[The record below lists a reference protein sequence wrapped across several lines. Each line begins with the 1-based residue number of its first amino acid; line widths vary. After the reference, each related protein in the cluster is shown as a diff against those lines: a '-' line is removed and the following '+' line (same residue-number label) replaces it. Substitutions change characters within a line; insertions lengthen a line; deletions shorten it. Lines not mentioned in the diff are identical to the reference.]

1 MVLLV
6 LSPAALAQTEAYAAM
21 LRGSNEVPANSSTA
35 TGYAQAVFDPATS
48 TLSVTGNYNNLSAT
62 VSGSHVHP
70 GAAGTN
76 GGILIHLTN
85 TGGTSGT
92 FSGSGTLTTAQ
103 VDALRTQGLY
113 VNVHSTGPFAAG
125 EIRGQ
130 LVRATTEAYSAVLR
144 GSNEVPANNSTATGS
159 ATATFNPSNS
169 TLSVTG
175 NYNGLSATIS
185 GSHVHPGAAGTNGG
199 ILIHLT
205 NTGGTS
211 GTFSGSG
218 TLTAA
223 QIDALRTQG
232 LYVNVHSTGTFS
244 AGEIRGQ
251 LVLSN
256 SFTSSEPGAHVGHA
270 LNLAVR
276 GQLVQFHVAE
286 TQPVRAE
293 LFDVLGRRLVVLFEG
308 DAAAGLTHTVA
319 VPTGLSA
326 GLYLVRLTA
335 RAGVETAPVLVR

>member
-1 MVLLV
+1 
-6 LSPAALAQTEAYAAM
+6 
-21 LRGSNEVPANSSTA
+21 
-35 TGYAQAVFDPATS
+35 
-48 TLSVTGNYNNLSAT
+48 T

-92 FSGSGTLTTAQ
+92 FSGSGTLTAAQ

-113 VNVHSTGPFAAG
+113 VNVHSTGPLADG

-130 LVRATTEAYSAVLR
+130 LARAVTEVYTATLR
-144 GSNEVPANNSTATGS
+144 GSNEVPANTSTATGS

-175 NYNGLSATIS
+175 NYNGLSATVS
-185 GSHVHPGAAGTNGG
+185 GSHVHTGAAGINGG
-199 ILIHLT
+199 IIIHLT

-211 GTFSGSG
+211 GTYSGSG

-256 SFTSSEPGAHVGHA
+256 SFTASEPGAHAGSA
-270 LNLAVR
+270 LDVAVH
-276 GQLVQFHVAE
+276 GQQVQFRVAE

-293 LFDVLGRRLVVLFEG
+293 LFDVLGRRLAVLFDG
-308 DAAAGLTHTVA
+308 DAAAGLTQTVH
-319 VPTGLSA
+319 VPAGLATGVYLLRLSA
-326 GLYLVRLTA
+326 
-335 RAGVETAPVLVR
+335 RATVETAPVLVR